1 MCMDIDIYFVDIE
14 KFNYDKLIRLF
25 KQYGIDSPSLKE
37 FNYQDVS
44 YMMGSN
50 NFESY
55 MECEKIGDKQTELS
69 NNITEKFIRYMKRII
84 ENKNNKFVYKYSCMK
99 CDNELYI
106 YIFALY
112 FAKYHSGFIYNS
124 LKKDYEDITAIE
136 NSISNILLKLDNEK
150 KYERKMSN
158 AFNECIKKY
167 FGKLVNDYDFK
178 YNAFSFEKKFN
189 NDLLMKINF
198 KFGRFAHHN
207 TYFERYKFIIEI
219 LILDRYNNIIFESI
233 IPETNLS
240 NKKYTYNFSY
250 EEDSQLEP
258 IFNNIYKYVIDY
270 ILNIMIYFELKNN
283 LKSKRLTV
291 NSIFNNLKKF
301 NFKINENEA
310 CRFKNGLLEIIK
322 IELKEGKI
330 AVKAGIKVVSGSKYS
345 SSWTYI
351 DLKKFNFNKNWTMV
365 SQSFED
371 INNLIVTFVIPSF
384 SLISNINVGAS
395 YILKYDK
402 DLLPLALY
410 YIRNNN
416 FDLGIQTLN
425 ESLEKYKFSIIKKRE
440 IENLIK
446 SFHNNRFILRD
457 KIIENENLF
466 LMKIGYTEKVI

>member
-1 MCMDIDIYFVDIE
+1 MKRWIITILALLLFSFQASAADLEVLKPVVDVIDGSVRININI
-14 KFNYDKLIRLF
+14 KNYNKYDNI
-25 KQYGIDSPSLKE
+25 SLKVVKPNGLIETVDSAIVSDEIE
-37 FNYQDVS
+37 FS
-44 YMMGSN
+44 
-50 NFESY
+50 
-55 MECEKIGDKQTELS
+55 
-69 NNITEKFIRYMKRII
+69 
-84 ENKNNKFVYKYSCMK
+84 
-99 CDNELYI
+99 
-106 YIFALY
+106 
-112 FAKYHSGFIYNS
+112 
-124 LKKDYEDITAIE
+124 
-136 NSISNILLKLDNEK
+136 
-150 KYERKMSN
+150 
-158 AFNECIKKY
+158 
-167 FGKLVNDYDFK
+167 
-178 YNAFSFEKKFN
+178 
-189 NDLLMKINF
+189 
-198 KFGRFAHHN
+198 
-207 TYFERYKFIIEI
+207 
-219 LILDRYNNIIFESI
+219 
-233 IPETNLS
+233 
-240 NKKYTYNFSY
+240 
-250 EEDSQLEP
+250 
-258 IFNNIYKYVIDY
+258 
-270 ILNIMIYFELKNN
+270 
-283 LKSKRLTV
+283 
-291 NSIFNNLKKF
+291 
-301 NFKINENEA
+301 FKINENEA